1 MADLFLNTASDL
13 FIKVLNMSIAANW
26 LVPAVLLL
34 RFFFKRTS
42 YKRILPVF
50 WAFVGLRL
58 ILPFSIETVF
68 SLIPSSQTIS
78 PDIMMDPSPA
88 IDSGIPSFNNL
99 VNPVITQIFTP
110 EPIASANP
118 LQIITPFLALLWTL
132 GMTVMLVYMSVSY
145 LRLNGKVRTAV
156 LLRDNICQSENISSS
171 FVLGMIHP
179 RIYLPFN
186 IAENAMPSVIAHEQ
200 THIRRHDHWHKPIGF
215 LLLTLHWF
223 NPMIWIAYI
232 LFCRDL
238 ELACDEQVI
247 KDMNTEQR
255 TDYMQALLSCSLS
268 HRSFSI
274 CPPAFGEISVKV
286 RVKYIINYK
295 RSSHRTII
303 AAVIVCLVLV
313 ICFLTNP
320 VHEHITN
327 PSVQEYVPGQG
338 NIKGDVNKAGFEAI
352 SEDFAIGADK
362 NGMAVFKDPQKAFDT
377 FTELYADGIA
387 LIQSEF
393 LLPPI
398 SENSY
403 DSYKLYGWQVT
414 TGTEEQRS
422 QAAFVTS
429 FLDIYEN
436 SYQ

>member
-1 MADLFLNTASDL
+1 
-13 FIKVLNMSIAANW
+13 
-26 LVPAVLLL
+26 
-34 RFFFKRTS
+34 
-42 YKRILPVF
+42 
-50 WAFVGLRL
+50 
-58 ILPFSIETVF
+58 
-68 SLIPSSQTIS
+68 
-78 PDIMMDPSPA
+78 
-88 IDSGIPSFNNL
+88 
-99 VNPVITQIFTP
+99 
-110 EPIASANP
+110 
-118 LQIITPFLALLWTL
+118 
-132 GMTVMLVYMSVSY
+132 
-145 LRLNGKVRTAV
+145 
-156 LLRDNICQSENISSS
+156 
-171 FVLGMIHP
+171 
-179 RIYLPFN
+179 
-186 IAENAMPSVIAHEQ
+186 
-200 THIRRHDHWHKPIGF
+200 
-215 LLLTLHWF
+215 
-223 NPMIWIAYI
+223 MIWIAYI

-295 RSSHRTII
+295 RSSHRTMI

-327 PSVQEYVPGQG
+327 PSVQEYVSGQG

>member
-13 FIKVLNMSIAANW
+13 FIKVLNMSIAASW
-26 LVPAVLLL
+26 LVLAVLLL
-34 RFFFKRTS
+34 RFFFKRT

-58 ILPFSIETVF
+58 VLPFSIGSIF
-68 SLIPSSQTIS
+68 SLIPSSETIS

-88 IDSGIPSFNNL
+88 IDSGISSFNSL
-99 VNPVITQIFTP
+99 INPVITQVFTP

-118 LQIITPFLALLWTL
+118 LQIIIPFLACIWIL
-132 GMTVMLVYMSVSY
+132 GMAVMLVYMSVSY
-145 LRLNGKVRTAV
+145 LRLKRKVRTAV

-179 RIYLPFN
+179 MIYLPFN

-200 THIRRHDHWHKPIGF
+200 THIRRHDHRHKPLGF
-215 LLLTLHWF
+215 LILTLHWF

-232 LFCRDL
+232 LFCRDI

-247 KDMNTEQR
+247 KDMNAKQR

-268 HRSFSI
+268 HRSFSA
-274 CPPAFGEISVKV
+274 CPPAFGEISVKS
-286 RVKYIINYK
+286 RVKNIINYK
-295 RSSHRTII
+295 SSSHLTII
-303 AAVIVCLVLV
+303 AAVIVCLVLM

-320 VHEHITN
+320 VHERIIN

-338 NIKGDVNKAGFEAI
+338 NIKGDINKAGFEAI

-362 NGMAVFKDPQKAFDT
+362 NG
-377 FTELYADGIA
+377 
-387 LIQSEF
+387 
-393 LLPPI
+393 
-398 SENSY
+398 
-403 DSYKLYGWQVT
+403 
-414 TGTEEQRS
+414 EEQRR

-436 SYQ
+436 SYQNNII